1 MVKDNAELIDEV
13 LSSADIDN
21 IASILGIDLKD
32 PDQMK
37 EAARKVIEWF
47 NPTDAERTAA
57 NNFVKRMIEDVL
69 ADPKKLALYNKL
81 IDGVTGPGGRQ
92 LIIIELRVRFKD
104 QYWSFSITFN
114 QVLSWS

>member
-92 LIIIELRVRFKD
+92 
-104 QYWSFSITFN
+104 
-114 QVLSWS
+114 